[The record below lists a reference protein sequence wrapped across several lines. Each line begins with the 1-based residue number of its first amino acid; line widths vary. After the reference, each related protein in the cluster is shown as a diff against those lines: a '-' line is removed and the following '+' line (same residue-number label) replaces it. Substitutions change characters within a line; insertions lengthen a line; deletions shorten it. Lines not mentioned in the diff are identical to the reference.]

1 MIKFTDKLYVVKN
14 KIRYNEILKEL
25 ANDKDYKYSFF
36 IKQWEK
42 LEIEYPVLIQI
53 YVEYADSEC
62 IGFSFNEIK
71 LRIFNKK
78 DILNKLIQGE

>member
-14 KIRYNEILKEL
+14 EVQYNEILKEL